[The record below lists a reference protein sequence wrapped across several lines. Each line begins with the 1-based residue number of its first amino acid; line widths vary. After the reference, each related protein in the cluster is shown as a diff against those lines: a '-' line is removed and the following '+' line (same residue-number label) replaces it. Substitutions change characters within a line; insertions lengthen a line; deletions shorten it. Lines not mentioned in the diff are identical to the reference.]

1 MVYRDVVVRNQVG
14 LHSTPASVF
23 SAKAGEYKSSITIE
37 YRETRANA
45 KSLLNVLSLGI
56 FKDMEIRIICEGP
69 DENEALEGVCTLLNS
84 EIFE

>member
-1 MVYRDVVVRNQVG
+1 M
-14 LHSTPASVF
+14 F
-23 SAKAGEYKSSITIE
+23 SAKASEYKSSIWIE
-37 YRETRANA
+37 RREARVNA

-56 FKDMEIRIICEGP
+56 FKDMEIRIIAEGP

>member
-14 LHSTPASVF
+14 LHSNPASVF
-23 SAKAGEYKSSITIE
+23 SAKASEYKSAVWIE
-37 YRETRANA
+37 RHEARANA

-56 FKDMEIRIICEGP
+56 FKDMEIRIFAEGP
-69 DENEALEGVCTLLNS
+69 DENEALEGVCSLLSS